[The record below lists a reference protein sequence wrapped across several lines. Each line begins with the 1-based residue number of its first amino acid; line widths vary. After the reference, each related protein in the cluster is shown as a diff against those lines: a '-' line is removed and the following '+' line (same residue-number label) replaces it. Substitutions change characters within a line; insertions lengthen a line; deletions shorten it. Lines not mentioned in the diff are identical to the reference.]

1 MCAVTV
7 DVGGSEAKLRVKP
20 QNTVALAGTRVVLR
34 CATEQQGDGDKI
46 TWTFATKNPT
56 CRSKRDHCDL
66 VIDEVQPSD
75 AGAYECSVG
84 NSKIAQA
91 SLIVIGK
98 YTRID
103 LPNIQC
109 SFNIAL
115 LTRAFTVYVTFM
127 CENK

>member
-1 MCAVTV
+1 VCAVTV

-98 YTRID
+98 YTNCLAQHSVLFQQCTID
-103 LPNIQC
+103 QSVHC
-109 SFNIAL
+109 VCYFH
-115 LTRAFTVYVTFM
+115 V
-127 CENK
+127 